1 MELEVLRVKL
11 VAVPSVRVLVGV
23 SGVLVKMGTGVAVAV
38 TVTVTVVRNGQED
51 AETLTLALFVEIRV
65 PVGLCVSIP
74 GMDNVGDGKL
84 SDVLLERDGEY
95 EGGIA

>member
-38 TVTVTVVRNGQED
+38 TVTVTHWGAYEALVFGQEHGD
-51 AETLTLALFVEIRV
+51 AGVDLA
-65 PVGLCVSIP
+65 
-74 GMDNVGDGKL
+74 
-84 SDVLLERDGEY
+84 DGEGD
-95 EGGIA
+95 EHGAWGRVCVVL